1 MSPDTHQHGRTRR
14 AVARVAVTSALALMP
29 IAAIAV
35 PALADAVVLEPA
47 DQIDLVHDRPGHNR
61 HGHDNWNRGR
71 NDDWNRGRNDH
82 GNWNRG
88 RNDNWN
94 RGRDDDW
101 NRGRHDHGNWNRG
114 GNGWNG
120 LFPLPFSGSAF

>member
-1 MSPDTHQHGRTRR
+1 MNPDTHHHGRTRR

-29 IAAIAV
+29 ITALAV

-47 DQIDLVHDRPGHNR
+47 DQIELVHDRPGNGG
-61 HGHDNWNRGR
+61 HGHDNWNRRR
-71 NDDWNRGRNDH
+71 NDDWNRGRND
-82 GNWNRG
+82 WNRG

-94 RGRDDDW
+94 RGRNDDW
-101 NRGRHDHGNWNRG
+101 NGNGNWNRG